1 MCEDDEKKKPGEATK
16 VCFFWL
22 RGRCKFGRRCRF
34 SHSRPTCRY
43 ADNCKYGPTQCWY
56 SHSPTPKVSMLG
68 GTSKGKNYFRN
79 LHRRNKQKAL
89 KAEVITLKE
98 KVKELDDQ
106 LELEKK
112 KNEKLLTEL
121 GKKKS
126 RPTRCPPAPPAA
138 QCPPQAPSG
147 QKAELEEPKVKE
159 EGKKFMQGVVKW
171 HEDFLEQLHM
181 WCLCVGDDFVEDI
194 LNILVQPYMSEIY
207 DTVWTICWDD

>member
-79 LHRRNKQKAL
+79 QNRRNKQKAL

-98 KVKELDDQ
+98 KVKELGDQ

-112 KNEKLLTEL
+112 KNEKLLAEQL
-121 GKKKS
+121 CSK
-126 RPTRCPPAPPAA
+126 RAPPARRPPP
-138 QCPPQAPSG
+138 PPQVQQAGLDLKSRRQDDPTPARSSTG
-147 QKAELEEPKVKE
+147 GLLELCYSC
-159 EGKKFMQGVVKW
+159 GAKW
-171 HEDFLEQLHM
+171 GHEDFTP
-181 WCLCVGDDFVEDI
+181 VI
-194 LNILVQPYMSEIY
+194 SE
-207 DTVWTICWDD
+207 TGGFEEVCFECGAKWDSSWDQMT